1 MIASRALGRAA
12 VVLAALI
19 VVSCNPFTTPEPPR
33 TPSPVP
39 TSSRPRFELS
49 TYEYALQTKGKI
61 RVAIR
66 DGTGFTPL
74 SSGSVQGKTEG
85 FEPDLARELARAIWG
100 PNDDPDTHITWIS
113 VDNSTSVA
121 ALTSNQADV
130 TFAGLLIDDP
140 LNNKAIDLSDLY
152 LHTGP
157 RLLVKKTNDQIKEI
171 SDVASGEQTV
181 CAVKGGRPE
190 QELKKI
196 TSSGAKVLE
205 LETLAFCTQA
215 LAQGAAD
222 AIASDETILY
232 GLVLKDQN
240 LKLVGNRFTDDR
252 FGIGMKKNV
261 AGDRQGFLEFV
272 NTALLKIV
280 ADRTWAKIY
289 EKDITPASGDKKQIP
304 TD

>member
-12 VVLAALI
+12 VVLAALL
-19 VVSCNPFTTPEPPR
+19 VASCNPFTTQPSP
-33 TPSPVP
+33 TPSVAP
-39 TSSRPRFELS
+39 TASRPRFELS
-49 TYEYALQTKGKI
+49 TFQYALQTKGKI

-66 DGTGFTPL
+66 DGSAFAPL
-74 SSGSVQGKTEG
+74 SSGSVQGKMEG

-100 PNDDPDTHITWIS
+100 PNDDPDTHIQWIS
-113 VDNSTSVA
+113 VDNSNSVA

-130 TFAGLLIDDP
+130 TFAGLLIDDAA
-140 LNNKAIDLSDLY
+140 NNKVVDLSDVY

-171 SDVASGEQTV
+171 ADVASGEQTV

-196 TSSGAKVLE
+196 TNNGAKVLE
-205 LETLAFCTQA
+205 LETPAFCTQA

-222 AIASDETILY
+222 AIASDETVLY
-232 GLVLKDQN
+232 GLMLKDQN

-252 FGIGMKKNV
+252 FGIGIKKNA

-289 EKDITPASGDKKQIP
+289 EKDITPVSGEKKQIP